1 MYEKVE
7 INMYDEV
14 EYLFNQDCFIEM
26 KDGEDTVITYQDTCI
41 APEEQHISFLT
52 HCTSKNGKSDFAH
65 NVDVQILRNSITGKE
80 SVAWTQQGTALSRK
94 WRENYKK

>member
-1 MYEKVE
+1 MHEKVE

-14 EYLFNQDCFIEM
+14 EYLFNQDCFIDM

-52 HCTSKNGKSDFAH
+52 HCISENGKSDFAH
-65 NVDVQILRNSITGKE
+65 NVDIEILRNSITGQE
-80 SVAWTQQGTALSRK
+80 SIGWTQQGTALSRE
-94 WRENYKK
+94 WRSKYKN

>member
-1 MYEKVE
+1 MHEKVE

-26 KDGEDTVITYQDTCI
+26 RDGEDTVITYQDTCI

-52 HCTSKNGKSDFAH
+52 HGTSKDCEMDFAH
-65 NVDVQILRNSITGKE
+65 NVDVQILKNSITRKE
-80 SVAWTQQGTALSRK
+80 SVAWTQQGTALSRE
-94 WRENYKK
+94 WRRKYKK